1 MPLPHVST
9 QPCHINSFTHHA
21 QLCHRKLFH
30 NIVKHT
36 HRTLPHTTLSHT
48 QIFHTEPCQLNSF
61 TRNIVTDNCVKHN
74 VVTHTH
80 LSHTHPFS
88 HNIRTHLESSF
99 SFPFC
104 LRRLLS
110 ISSPSHFSDQ
120 FRTYWKTLGRLAW
133 HASRHVTFRMLL
145 RGSRG
150 TCGTGPRSSDCCLR
164 FFSLQF
170 VTTLYSFIQWFILT
184 HTHDIVTRKSLT
196 HLLSHTPPLPHTVMV
211 AHSPPPIS
219 VLSISFLTI
228 VWYLLEEIDMRGD
241 PVLSFSK

>member
-1 MPLPHVST
+1 MWGYLVLE
-9 QPCHINSFTHHA
+9 F
-21 QLCHRKLFH
+21 LFAL
-30 NIVKHT
+30 V
-36 HRTLPHTTLSHT
+36 RFYL
-48 QIFHTEPCQLNSF
+48 
-61 TRNIVTDNCVKHN
+61 
-74 VVTHTH
+74 
-80 LSHTHPFS
+80 
-88 HNIRTHLESSF
+88 
-99 SFPFC
+99 
-104 LRRLLS
+104 LRRCRLLT
-110 ISSPSHFSDQ
+110 HNFETHMAGLADGD
-120 FRTYWKTLGRLAW
+120 TEGRLAW

-228 VWYLLEEIDMRGD
+228 VWYLLEIDMRGD